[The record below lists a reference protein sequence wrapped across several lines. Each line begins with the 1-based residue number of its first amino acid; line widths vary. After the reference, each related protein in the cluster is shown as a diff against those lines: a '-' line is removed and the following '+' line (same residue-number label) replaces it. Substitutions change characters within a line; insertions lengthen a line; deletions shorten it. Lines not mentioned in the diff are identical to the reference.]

1 MPEGETKEEG
11 NTRQGQ
17 VSFRGDKRACFK
29 GRLQLRR

>member
-1 MPEGETKEEG
+1 MTGETKEEG

-17 VSFRGDKRACFK
+17 VSFRGHKRKCFK